1 MPTAKSNR
9 HRDPF
14 DVSHLVAE
22 GAERQVLAG
31 VLDILD
37 RDLPAT
43 REIVSSLSV
52 EMFNGEG
59 TGDVFKAT
67 RDVLAS
73 VAEPTVADVLT
84 ALRGG
89 GNEHGTPAYTLL
101 VDLVADRIGTGPQAA
116 RLAREAAVEVREVH
130 ERRQVIEAAALV
142 VQTGGKP
149 DDIGALIRHLE
160 RVRAASDTAAGS
172 RPLTLIDCI
181 DQWAKH
187 ERTPTVP
194 TGMHWFDGPTE
205 GGLPIGGIV
214 GIVAYPGAGK
224 TALCIQL
231 ALAALVND
239 PTLKC
244 VWALGELAPHAMG
257 RRMTCVASAVLPDCD
272 PVTTSDAGQ
281 RTRAA
286 RTAGV
291 ALCNAIG
298 ERLTVVSPPLT
309 VDAIDSQVA
318 SLGAR
323 LVVIDYLQLVRG
335 TGKANDRVQELD
347 GIIGQVRD
355 MAIKRDCA
363 VVVVSSMARATST
376 TSRAGQLARGSA
388 EIDYAVELLY
398 VGEVE
403 EHDGKPDIG
412 PDGTVGIAWRCK
424 KARNLEPRD
433 LLLRF
438 DGATQIY
445 DAATVA
451 YGTTANGYPEF
462 AGFPPRADL

>member
-1 MPTAKSNR
+1 MRTAKPAKQ
-9 HRDPF
+9 RDPF

-22 GAERQVLAG
+22 GAERQVLTG
-31 VLDILD
+31 VLDLLD
-37 RDLPAT
+37 RDTPAA
-43 REIVSSLSV
+43 RQILAGLSV
-52 EMFNGEG
+52 EMFNADG
-59 TGDVFKAT
+59 TADLFKAT

-73 VAEPTVADVLT
+73 TADPTVVDVLDV
-84 ALRGG
+84 LRKAGQ
-89 GNEHGTPAYTLL
+89 EHGTPSHTLL
-101 VDLVADRIGTGPQAA
+101 VECVEDRLRTGPQAA
-116 RLAREAAVEVREVH
+116 RLASHASIEVREVH
-130 ERRQVIEAAALV
+130 ERRQAIQAAALV

-149 DDIGALIRHLE
+149 EDIGALITHLE

-181 DQWAKH
+181 NQWAKH

-286 RTAGV
+286 RIAGV
-291 ALCNAIG
+291 ALCNTIG

-309 VDAIDSQVA
+309 VDAIDSQVS

-323 LVVIDYLQLVRG
+323 LVVIDYLQLIRG

>member
-1 MPTAKSNR
+1 MPTARSSR

-14 DVSHLVAE
+14 DVSHLVSE

-31 VLDILD
+31 LLDIID
-37 RDLPAT
+37 RDMPAAT
-43 REIVSSLSV
+43 EVASGLSV
-52 EMFNGEG
+52 EMFNGDG
-59 TGDVFKAT
+59 TGDVFNAI

-73 VAEPTVADVLT
+73 VAEATVADVLT
-84 ALRGG
+84 ALRGA
-89 GNEHGTPAYTLL
+89 GNGHGTPAYTLL
-101 VDLVADRIGTGPQAA
+101 VDLAADRLGTGPQAA
-116 RLAREAAVEVREVH
+116 RLAREAAIEVRELY

-142 VQTGGKP
+142 VQSGGKP
-149 DDIGALIRHLE
+149 DDIGTLVRHLE
-160 RVRAASDTAAGS
+160 RVRAASDAAAGN

-187 ERTPTVP
+187 ERTPTIP

-214 GIVAYPGAGK
+214 AIVAYPGAGK

-239 PTLKC
+239 STLTC

-257 RRMTCVASAVLPDCD
+257 RRMTCVAAAVLPNCE
-272 PVTTSDAGQ
+272 PVTTSDAG
-281 RTRAA
+281 RRSKAA
-286 RTAGV
+286 RAAGV
-291 ALCNAIG
+291 ALCHAIG
-298 ERLTVVSPPLT
+298 ERLAVVSPPLT
-309 VDAIDSQVA
+309 VAAIDARVA
-318 SLGAR
+318 STGAR
-323 LVVIDYLQLVRG
+323 LVVIDYLQLIRS
-335 TGKANDRVQELD
+335 TDKAADRVQELD
-347 GIIGQVRD
+347 TIIGQIRD

-363 VVVVSSMARATST
+363 VVIVSSMARATST

-388 EIDYAVELLY
+388 EVDYAVELLY
-398 VGEVE
+398 AGEVE

-412 PDGTVGIAWRCK
+412 PDGTVGVAWRCK

-438 DGATQIY
+438 DGATQTY
-445 DAATVA
+445 DAAEVVYTSP
-451 YGTTANGYPEF
+451 ANGHADF
-462 AGFPPRADL
+462 AGFAARGDL

>member
-1 MPTAKSNR
+1 MRTAKAAR
-9 HRDPF
+9 QRDPF
-14 DVSHLVAE
+14 DVSHLVDE
-22 GAERQVLAG
+22 GAEYQVLAG

-37 RDLPAT
+37 RDLPAG
-43 REIVSSLSV
+43 REIVASVSV
-52 EMFNGEG
+52 EMFNGEA
-59 TGDVFKAT
+59 TSDVFKAT
-67 RDVLAS
+67 RDVMAA
-73 VAEPTVADVLT
+73 VAEPTIADVLT
-84 ALRGG
+84 ALRGA
-89 GNEHGTPAYTLL
+89 GNEHGTPAHTLF
-101 VDLVADRIGTGPQAA
+101 VDLVDDRIGTGPQAA
-116 RLAREAAVEVREVH
+116 RLARQAAVKIREVH
-130 ERRQVIEAAALV
+130 ERRQAIEAAALV
-142 VQTGGKP
+142 VQSGGKP
-149 DDIGALIRHLE
+149 DDIGALVRHLE
-160 RVRAASDTAAGS
+160 RVRSASDAAKGN

-187 ERTPTVP
+187 ERTPTIP
-194 TGMHWFDGPTE
+194 TGMQWFDGPTE

-239 PTLKC
+239 PKLCC

-257 RRMTCVASAVLPDCD
+257 RRMTCVASAVLPNCE

-281 RTRAA
+281 RSKAA
-286 RTAGV
+286 RAAGV

-298 ERLTVVSPPLT
+298 ERLAMVSPPLT
-309 VDAIDSQVA
+309 VDAIDARVA
-318 SLGAR
+318 STGAR
-323 LVVIDYLQLVRG
+323 LVVIDYLQLIRSSDK
-335 TGKANDRVQELD
+335 TSDRVQELD
-347 GIIGQVRD
+347 GIIGQIRD

-398 VGEVE
+398 VGEAE

-412 PDGTVGIAWRCK
+412 PDGTVGVAWRCK

-438 DGATQIY
+438 DGATQTY
-445 DAATVA
+445 DAAEVA
-451 YGTTANGYPEF
+451 YGTTANGYAEF
-462 AGFPPRADL
+462 AGFPPRAD